1 MFFTRLI
8 SLASFLITILI
19 QRVITGNAV
28 DLYVVKGHRDP
39 FWLLDRQRQNQAE
52 AEYSAECLMPQDAV
66 LYHTLCTL
74 YPISIIYNHSW
85 ANFDPAH
92 FTANVNIC

>member
-52 AEYSAECLMPQDAV
+52 AECLMPQDAV
-66 LYHTLCTL
+66 LSHTLHIV
-74 YPISIIYNHSW
+74 P
-85 ANFDPAH
+85 NFNNLQPQLGQL
-92 FTANVNIC
+92 